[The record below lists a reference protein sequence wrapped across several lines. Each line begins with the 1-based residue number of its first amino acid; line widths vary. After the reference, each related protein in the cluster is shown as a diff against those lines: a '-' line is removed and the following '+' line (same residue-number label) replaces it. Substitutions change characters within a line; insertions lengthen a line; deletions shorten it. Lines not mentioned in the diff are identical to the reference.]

1 MSDILRRGRLSSTPD
16 EDMIN
21 FTSSMSADKWIF
33 EADVLVDMAHTVM
46 LHEQGIIKEKD
57 CSKILSGLLK
67 IREEGIEEL
76 DHSYEDI
83 HISLESRLIDIVGED
98 TGGRMHSGRSR
109 NDEVAT
115 CIRIRLRDEL
125 LSLTEELSEL
135 RKALLTRASDN
146 TETLMPGFTH
156 LQHAQPTTF
165 AHHLVAHSDAIGRD
179 IERVIS
185 AFSRVNKSPLGSA
198 AFASTGFNL
207 NRERTCSLLGFDA
220 LLGNSMDA
228 VSTRDFLIE
237 SASVMSNIMVN
248 LSKMAE
254 EIIIWSTSEF
264 SFVELDDMYAST
276 SSIMPQKKNPDSAEL
291 VRGKAGTVIGSL
303 MALLS
308 LCKALPLSYNR
319 DLQEATPNMW
329 RAVETTRSAVRITKG
344 MIATMKINTESMAEK
359 SVLGF
364 TTATEL
370 ADTMVR
376 AGGIPFRTAHQI
388 VGVLARGDGNPTL
401 ADVDAVAKDVIGETL
416 SSRGLTEVM
425 VKEALDPVLNI
436 NRRSITG
443 GPAPTEME
451 KAIKIRFEELEGT
464 KASISELNAGIE
476 ESLKVLYGI
485 VEKYTGNNA

>member
-1 MSDILRRGRLSSTPD
+1 
-16 EDMIN
+16 
-21 FTSSMSADKWIF
+21 
-33 EADVLVDMAHTVM
+33 M
-46 LHEQGIIKEKD
+46 LHEQGIIKEED
-57 CSKILSGLLK
+57 CSSILTGLLK
-67 IREEGIEEL
+67 IREEGIEKL

-83 HISLESRLIDIVGED
+83 HISLESRLIDMVGED

-125 LSLTEELSEL
+125 LSLMEELSGL
-135 RKALLTRASDN
+135 RNALLERASEN
-146 TETLMPGFTH
+146 TDTLMPGFTH

-185 AFSRVNKSPLGSA
+185 AFSRVNKCPLGSA
-198 AFASTGFNL
+198 AFASTGFDL
-207 NRERTCSLLGFDA
+207 NRNRTCSLLGFDD

-237 SASVMSNIMVN
+237 SASAMSNIMVN

-254 EIIIWSTSEF
+254 EIIIWSSSEF

-344 MIATMKINTESMAEK
+344 MIATMKVNTESMAEK

-416 SSRGLTEVM
+416 SSRGLTEEM

-436 NRRSITG
+436 NRRPITG
-443 GPAPTEME
+443 GPAPSEME
-451 KAIKIRFEELEGT
+451 KAIKSRFTELEDT
-464 KASISELNAGIE
+464 KTDISELNSGIDK
-476 ESLKVLYGI
+476 SLKVLYGI
-485 VEKYTGNNA
+485 VEKYTGQKA